1 MEKIQKDTIS
11 ELATLLH
18 DNHLTEIEYESNGTY
33 IRVACGQ
40 TAQNV
45 AVAPVAMPAPAPVA
59 EQAAQPAPKKETIDS
74 PMVGVVYLTKDPSAP
89 AFVKVG
95 DTVSAGQVVCLI
107 EAMKPITRLNQP
119 NPVKLRLFWWNPES
133 RLNLDNL
140 CLRLNNV

>member
-107 EAMKPITRLNQP
+107 EAMKTYNPIKSTKSGKIAAVLVESGKPVEFGQP
-119 NPVKLRLFWWNPES
+119 LFEIE
-133 RLNLDNL
+133 
-140 CLRLNNV
+140 

>member
-1 MEKIQKDTIS
+1 MEKIQKETIS

-40 TAQNV
+40 TTQNM
-45 AVAPVAMPAPAPVA
+45 AVAPVAMPAPAPVTK
-59 EQAAQPAPKKETIDS
+59 QTVQSAPKKETIDS
-74 PMVGVVYLTKDPSAP
+74 PMVGVVYLTKDPSVP

-107 EAMKPITRLNQP
+107 EAMKTYNPIKSTKSGKIVAVLVESGKPVEFGQP
-119 NPVKLRLFWWNPES
+119 LFEIE
-133 RLNLDNL
+133 
-140 CLRLNNV
+140 

>member
-1 MEKIQKDTIS
+1 MEKIQKETIS

-45 AVAPVAMPAPAPVA
+45 VMAPAQTPLASTPAAAAEKSAPVV
-59 EQAAQPAPKKETIDS
+59 KKETIDS

-107 EAMKPITRLNQP
+107 EAMKTYNPIKSTKAGKIAAVLVESGKPVEFGQP
-119 NPVKLRLFWWNPES
+119 LFEIE
-133 RLNLDNL
+133 
-140 CLRLNNV
+140 

>member
-45 AVAPVAMPAPAPVA
+45 AVAPMAMPAPAPVA

-107 EAMKPITRLNQP
+107 EAMKTYNPIKSTKSGKIAAVLVESGKPVEFGQP
-119 NPVKLRLFWWNPES
+119 LFEIE
-133 RLNLDNL
+133 
-140 CLRLNNV
+140 

>member
-1 MEKIQKDTIS
+1 MEKIQKETIS

-40 TAQNV
+40 TTQNM
-45 AVAPVAMPAPAPVA
+45 AVAPVAMPAPVTK
-59 EQAAQPAPKKETIDS
+59 QTVQSAPKKETIDS
-74 PMVGVVYLTKDPSAP
+74 PMVGVVYLTKDPSVP

-107 EAMKPITRLNQP
+107 EAMKTYNPIKSTKSGKIVAVLVESGKPVEFGQP
-119 NPVKLRLFWWNPES
+119 LFEIE
-133 RLNLDNL
+133 
-140 CLRLNNV
+140 